1 MKMTEKYKI
10 LGKFIKDMSS
20 ETPDTETYIFVRD
33 YISKYQLNIDI
44 NSKALKNKMIEVNT
58 ILKFEDKQ
66 ENKKKSY
73 LSNIKDDSITKLYE
87 YKFNAYSNFKHIKYC
102 DIIIICV
109 PTPLQKNKIPD
120 TSFIEKS
127 FESSLKYIKENCLII
142 LESTSYPGTTQEL
155 IVKKISKKFN
165 VGENVFVCFSPE
177 RINPGRNENSLGKI
191 PKIVSGKTNNCLIMI
206 KSFYGLIFKKICDVP
221 NLETAEF
228 TKLLENI
235 YRSVN
240 IGFAN
245 EMKFLAQKLNIDI
258 LDVINAA
265 KTKPYG
271 FRPFMPGPGIGG
283 HCIPIDPYFLSWRM
297 KKEGVKPEFIE
308 LSGLVNEQNHKR
320 IVVKLRNYIKQF
332 NVKKVLIIGIAYKK
346 DVDDT
351 RESASIKIIKE
362 IKKNKNIKIYVY
374 DNYVNFYNKK
384 LIKNKI
390 NKLNFA
396 KNYFDCTIL
405 LTDHSLVDYKKIFD
419 ISKKIF
425 DTRFVYKRKD
435 EKIERI

>member
-1 MKMTEKYKI
+1 MKRKFLIEKIKEKKSIVGIIGLGYVGLPLSILVSQKKFNVCGFDIDKKKI
-10 LGKFIKDMSS
+10 NLIK
-20 ETPDTETYIFVRD
+20 
-33 YISKYQLNIDI
+33 
-44 NSKALKNKMIEVNT
+44 KN
-58 ILKFEDKQ
+58 
-66 ENKKKSY
+66 KSY
-73 LSNIKDDSITKLYE
+73 LSNIKNTSIKELN
-87 YKFNAYSNFKHIKYC
+87 KNNFKAYSEFKNIKNC

-109 PTPLQKNKIPD
+109 PTPLRKNKIPD
-120 TSFIEKS
+120 TSYIEKA
-127 FESSLKYIKENCLII
+127 FKALLRYLKKDCLII
-142 LESTSYPGTTQEL
+142 LESTSYPGTTEDL
-155 IVKKISKKFN
+155 IVKKLKKKFD
-165 VGENVFVCFSPE
+165 VGTNIFVGFSPE
-177 RINPGRNENSLGKI
+177 RINPGRNENSLGNI
-191 PKIVSGKTNNCLIMI
+191 PKIVSGKTNNCLFAI
-206 KSFYGLIFKKICDVP
+206 KSFYRLIFKKIHSVP

-297 KKEGVKPEFIE
+297 KKEGVNPDFIE
-308 LSGLVNEQNHKR
+308 LSGLVNEQNQKR
-320 IVVKLRNYIKQF
+320 IVTKLRNYIKKY
-332 NVKKVLIIGIAYKK
+332 NVKKILIVGVAYKK

-362 IKKNKNIKIYVY
+362 LKKNKNIEINVY
-374 DNYVNFYNKK
+374 DNCVHFYNKK
-384 LIKNKI
+384 IIKNKI
-390 NKLNFA
+390 NKLNFV
-396 KNYFDCTIL
+396 KNYFDCAVV
-405 LTDHSLVDYKKIFD
+405 LTDHSNVNYKKIFD

-425 DTRFVYKRKD
+425 DTRFVYKKKY
-435 EKIERI
+435 EKVERI